1 MGFFTIC
8 RGSISTEGKGRFHCK
23 SVFCIQSFVKKIIS
37 WKHVER
43 VVNYAHRIPE
53 VFEGEW
59 LWRLTP
65 IAAGHAAKSIPSF
78 TRRSADSRR
87 KSRQI
92 EAEGPRLA

>member
-1 MGFFTIC
+1 MCVLYSEFREENHKSELVGNTSSVSLITPTGFRRT
-8 RGSISTEGKGRFHCK
+8 
-23 SVFCIQSFVKKIIS
+23 
-37 WKHVER
+37 
-43 VVNYAHRIPE
+43 